1 MMHGVDAL
9 VGPRRDQKLQVG
21 LLLIYAKA
29 LTSSAA
35 KDGHPT
41 TDFISLKTTTPL
53 KKI

>member
-9 VGPRRDQKLQVG
+9 VGSRRDQKMQVG
-21 LLLIYAKA
+21 LLLIYDKA

-35 KDGHPT
+35 KDGQPT
-41 TDFISLKTTTPL
+41 TDFISSKTTTPL